1 MDPQTPTAAATAPN
15 DRARRSLAAAVLD
28 QVRRTPEAPAVVDGD
43 RVLAYDDLERL
54 SATVARGLHAAGI
67 GPGQAVA
74 ICLPRSWQL
83 VCVML
88 GIRRAGA
95 TVVPLDADSPVTR
108 QHHILADSGS
118 VAVVCATPE
127 TAPTPASVRALR
139 VADLLDAG
147 PGPLDRV
154 DAPPQ
159 DPGFVFYTSGTTG
172 LPKGVEVCDAGIL
185 RLAEPGWLRFDP
197 GTRVASMSNPAFDAL
212 TFEVW
217 TPLLTGGTCVVF
229 GGLGLNGSTGL
240 NGQAHLQTP
249 RRLAEA
255 LRRSRIDTVFV
266 TTALFNTLIDAVP
279 DCFATVSRV
288 LIGGEQLDAARIR
301 RWYRDNPAS
310 ATELV
315 NVYGP
320 TECTTFALYHPI
332 PADFAGDVVP
342 IGRPL
347 PSTAAVLV
355 ADGNRAAA
363 AGELAELYLSGA
375 GLADGYRNLA
385 DETASR
391 FVRLPWHD
399 DGVQRWYRT
408 GDLVRRDEAGLI
420 VFVGRADRQV
430 KVRGFRIEPAEVE
443 RQLAAHPAI
452 RQVRVC
458 TRRHPDGRHE
468 LLAYLVLA
476 ANLTF
481 DAYHRHLADT
491 VAPYMRP
498 QHTYVVDALPHT
510 ANGKVDEA
518 ALLNC
523 AVAPWRRP
531 RTVECHAGATL
542 RELLELAG
550 GVLGVADLAASD
562 RFVTSGGDSLTA
574 LRLRFEIQ
582 RRWQVDVPPADVIG
596 KDFAALADAIDTGA
610 HAGHYPPVP
619 APTGLRSA
627 PATSEQQRLWLLQQ
641 RDPQNRAYDVRLA
654 FQLQGAPDVAALRV
668 AVCRLVARH
677 PALRTG
683 LRAALD
689 GLRQEVGDPYDPW
702 DSVDARDGEAW
713 QLTADRFFAP
723 AFDLAQPRMLR
734 AGLAPHG
741 DFGGSARPAATGGF
755 MLLLH
760 LHHIAVD
767 GISLNVLFRELSAD
781 YAALAAGQALP
792 EHRPAHTPVE
802 ATLWQRDLRCSPGY
816 QDQRRALRRHYAELE
831 WPAQPAEPA
840 GGNARLFHSSLDAG
854 QRAGIA
860 RLAAELGLTRFQLLL
875 AAFTW
880 SLYGVT
886 GRTRP
891 IVATPVA
898 GRPMAEFESAV
909 GMFAN
914 TVLLPVDL
922 APDAQLRA
930 QLQRQAV
937 ATQEVLNRQD
947 VTLADVLTD
956 TPLPAG
962 CSPLEFLFVLEN
974 TDYGALALP
983 DCGVRHLWPRP
994 AQAKCPLTL
1003 FVLEGEAGFDCVWE
1017 YAEDVFD
1024 GDRIQAAAQLF
1035 GRAVDLLTSDR
1046 SGTLTELAAPY
1057 RADVAGHGRGPRSTF
1072 VTVAEGFA
1080 RQVARTP
1087 HAPAVTTRERTL
1099 CYAELDAQAAA
1110 LAAQLPRPSD
1120 PAAPARVAIYLPPSA
1135 EHVVALLAAAR
1146 LNFTAVPLDPAYPAE
1161 LLGQILRQA
1170 EPLCVLVLP
1179 GAEAEV
1185 AAVVPDGVPRLVVT
1199 LAPAAPALP
1208 FAAAPHDGRRPLYTL
1223 FTSGSTGTPKGVD
1236 VPDRTLCNLLHWQ
1249 SEHGGLAGAAVTQQ
1263 FAALSFDV
1271 SFQEIFT
1278 TLCSGG
1284 RLHLVDP
1291 AWRRDLPQL
1300 LDQLETAGAERL
1312 FLPYVALQLLAEHG
1326 VRLGRYPSRLREVIT
1341 AGEQLICTPAIRT
1354 WFARLPG
1361 ARLFNHYGPTETH
1374 VVSALVLD
1382 GDPETWPERPAIG
1395 RPVANAVLR
1404 VVDDTG
1410 DPVAPGVTG
1419 RLLIG
1424 GQMAAPCYLGDA
1436 ELNRTRFT
1444 AVPGQG
1450 LFYRS
1455 GDLAHVDHNGLFHY
1469 DGRDDQQLKISGHRL
1484 ELGQVEAALL
1494 RHPRIVGAV
1503 VIPANGSLRA
1513 LVQCHGTDDPSVDEL
1528 NSHLAGLLPAHAR
1541 IADFRRVDALPLT
1554 PSGKL
1559 DRRGAATVPGRQLA
1573 TVIAWRDVSAL
1584 ESRLYGEFLAATGK
1598 PLRPDQKFFDAG
1610 ATSLDLMR
1618 FQQRC
1623 STELGLPFTVADL
1636 FEFLSIRELS
1646 RHLETSQAS
1655 AAPAPG
1661 PRPAAGEHRDGPVAE
1676 PIAIVGMAVRAPGA
1690 ADLAS
1695 LWQLVETGGSGVEHF
1710 EAADGLVGARSQ
1722 LDGMLAFDPDRF
1734 GISHRHARLMDPQQR
1749 HLLMSCTAAL
1759 AHAGIAEPGAA
1770 RVGLVATGGYDTYY
1784 EAMMREADPA
1794 ELPSGLSMEILHEK
1808 NFLAAKAAYYLQL
1821 TGPVFTAQA
1830 ACASSLVA
1838 VHLAAGLLREDDA
1851 DVMLVAGVNVD
1862 TALTDGYRHRP
1873 HYFLAP
1879 DGICRPFS
1887 DDAEGTLGASGVAV
1901 VVLKRLSQAERDG
1914 DTVHAV
1920 ITGSAINN
1928 DGSRKHSF
1936 MAPSV
1941 AGQRT
1946 VIAQALRRSG
1956 RRATEIGYVE
1966 AHGTA
1971 TRLGDPVEVTA
1982 LQQGYGLTEPASCG
1996 LSSLKSQVGHLGVAA
2011 GVAGLIR
2018 AALAVRNGV
2027 IPPNINFR
2035 RLSPEIGD
2043 GAVPF
2048 YIPTEARPWPA
2059 QRARV
2064 AAVSSFGAGGI
2075 NAHAIVEQGCE
2086 SAATTPAVSC
2096 LLLSAHT
2103 ETALRADAHRIADYL
2118 AAHPDNY
2125 PQVRR
2130 HLQAGRPPM
2139 RYRAATVPA
2148 DAESAVA
2155 WLRTVV
2161 ATQVPDAA
2169 PKRQLPAEGSS
2180 PHTLAQAWIDGAV
2193 IEWAPGSAQPPWNF
2207 PPPSFDLDDYDFPR
2221 ACPEPRPGPVA
2232 AAGRRTA
2239 APPARRLDRRRA
2251 RALA

>member
-1 MDPQTPTAAATAPN
+1 MA
-15 DRARRSLAAAVLD
+15 
-28 QVRRTPEAPAVVDGD
+28 
-43 RVLAYDDLERL
+43 
-54 SATVARGLHAAGI
+54 H
-67 GPGQAVA
+67 
-74 ICLPRSWQL
+74 
-83 VCVML
+83 
-88 GIRRAGA
+88 
-95 TVVPLDADSPVTR
+95 
-108 QHHILADSGS
+108 
-118 VAVVCATPE
+118 
-127 TAPTPASVRALR
+127 
-139 VADLLDAG
+139 
-147 PGPLDRV
+147 
-154 DAPPQ
+154 
-159 DPGFVFYTSGTTG
+159 
-172 LPKGVEVCDAGIL
+172 
-185 RLAEPGWLRFDP
+185 RF
-197 GTRVASMSNPAFDAL
+197 
-212 TFEVW
+212 
-217 TPLLTGGTCVVF
+217 
-229 GGLGLNGSTGL
+229 
-240 NGQAHLQTP
+240 
-249 RRLAEA
+249 
-255 LRRSRIDTVFV
+255 
-266 TTALFNTLIDAVP
+266 
-279 DCFATVSRV
+279 
-288 LIGGEQLDAARIR
+288 
-301 RWYRDNPAS
+301 
-310 ATELV
+310 
-315 NVYGP
+315 
-320 TECTTFALYHPI
+320 
-332 PADFAGDVVP
+332 
-342 IGRPL
+342 
-347 PSTAAVLV
+347 
-355 ADGNRAAA
+355 
-363 AGELAELYLSGA
+363 
-375 GLADGYRNLA
+375 
-385 DETASR
+385 
-391 FVRLPWHD
+391 
-399 DGVQRWYRT
+399 
-408 GDLVRRDEAGLI
+408 
-420 VFVGRADRQV
+420 
-430 KVRGFRIEPAEVE
+430 
-443 RQLAAHPAI
+443 
-452 RQVRVC
+452 
-458 TRRHPDGRHE
+458 
-468 LLAYLVLA
+468 
-476 ANLTF
+476 
-481 DAYHRHLADT
+481 
-491 VAPYMRP
+491 
-498 QHTYVVDALPHT
+498 
-510 ANGKVDEA
+510 
-518 ALLNC
+518 
-523 AVAPWRRP
+523 
-531 RTVECHAGATL
+531 
-542 RELLELAG
+542 
-550 GVLGVADLAASD
+550 
-562 RFVTSGGDSLTA
+562 
-574 LRLRFEIQ
+574 
-582 RRWQVDVPPADVIG
+582 
-596 KDFAALADAIDTGA
+596 
-610 HAGHYPPVP
+610 
-619 APTGLRSA
+619 
-627 PATSEQQRLWLLQQ
+627 
-641 RDPQNRAYDVRLA
+641 
-654 FQLQGAPDVAALRV
+654 
-668 AVCRLVARH
+668 
-677 PALRTG
+677 
-683 LRAALD
+683 
-689 GLRQEVGDPYDPW
+689 
-702 DSVDARDGEAW
+702 
-713 QLTADRFFAP
+713 
-723 AFDLAQPRMLR
+723 
-734 AGLAPHG
+734 
-741 DFGGSARPAATGGF
+741 
-755 MLLLH
+755 
-760 LHHIAVD
+760 
-767 GISLNVLFRELSAD
+767 
-781 YAALAAGQALP
+781 
-792 EHRPAHTPVE
+792 
-802 ATLWQRDLRCSPGY
+802 
-816 QDQRRALRRHYAELE
+816 ALRRHYAELE

-922 APDAQLRA
+922 APDAQLRT

-1821 TGPVFTAQA
+1821 TRPVFTAQA